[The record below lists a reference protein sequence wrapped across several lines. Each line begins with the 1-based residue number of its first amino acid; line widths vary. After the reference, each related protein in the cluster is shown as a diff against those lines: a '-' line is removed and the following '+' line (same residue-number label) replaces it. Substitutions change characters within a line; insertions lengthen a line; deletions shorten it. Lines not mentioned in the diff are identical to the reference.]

1 MLAIDV
7 AILVLVSLVSTL
19 SDPFAAEE
27 SKPDC
32 IEIEKNDE
40 LYFGFG
46 KGEWIKECRSEMIEN
61 LTRESE

>member
-7 AILVLVSLVSTL
+7 AILALVSLVSTL
-19 SDPFAAEE
+19 SDPFATEE

-32 IEIEKNDE
+32 REIEKNDE
-40 LYFGFG
+40 FYFGFG
-46 KGEWIKECRSEMIEN
+46 KGEWIKECRTEMIEN